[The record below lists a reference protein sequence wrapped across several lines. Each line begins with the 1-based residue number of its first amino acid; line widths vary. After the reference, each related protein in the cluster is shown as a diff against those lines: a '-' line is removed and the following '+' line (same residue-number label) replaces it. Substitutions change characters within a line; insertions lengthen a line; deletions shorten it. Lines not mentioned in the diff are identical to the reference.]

1 MHNLLPSAQREVRL
15 ELGAAEA
22 KLELRPA
29 GRQVEMGPSA
39 WRRADGSILWP
50 PGFNRAADCVLQL
63 LLEGATRGEVRG
75 SQRCCALREIDVPSA
90 GIAALGRGGAALR
103 GAPSNSSPS
112 LSSPSRSLVR
122 RKEGSTGAGT
132 ISSRPPFLPARTGF
146 SRVKRPPWAPRR
158 CVDAYSTMA
167 DALRAPI

>member
-1 MHNLLPSAQREVRL
+1 M
-15 ELGAAEA
+15 
-22 KLELRPA
+22 
-29 GRQVEMGPSA
+29 
-39 WRRADGSILWP
+39 
-50 PGFNRAADCVLQL
+50 LQL

-158 CVDAYSTMA
+158 CADAYSSMEDDIVIQGGHLTSA
-167 DALRAPI
+167 DLGDPDAQNFFSPGRLGDAFKTILCSSQSFHLRSFRGR